1 VAFFSLIVLMV
12 VPLLKE
18 YQVHRYYKA
27 GLIIEIDSM
36 IESILLVLC
45 NLEAMYK
52 FG

>member
-1 VAFFSLIVLMV
+1 MAFFSLIVLM

-27 GLIIEIDSM
+27 ELIIEIDSM